1 MTSQR
6 TATAALLIL
15 ALVALY
21 AVLAVYGIT
30 PAAEWSAIGKS

>member
-6 TATAALLIL
+6 IATTVLIAFAL
-15 ALVALY
+15 AALY

-30 PAAEWSAIGKS
+30 PAAEWSAIGKA